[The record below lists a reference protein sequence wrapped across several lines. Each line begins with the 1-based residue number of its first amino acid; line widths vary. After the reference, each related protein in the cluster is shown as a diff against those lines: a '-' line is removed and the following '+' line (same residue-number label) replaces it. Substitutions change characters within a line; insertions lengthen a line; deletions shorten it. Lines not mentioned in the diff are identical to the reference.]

1 MPEHH
6 EPGPGHPMTLPLPA
20 PPRRYGW
27 RRFLMAVVGR
37 AYPRV
42 IGSLRERSWVFF
54 EVALPLLSIAAYGLV
69 YRTLNAPPEYLGFV
83 VIGGAM
89 VAFWAN
95 VTWGMAS
102 QLYWEK
108 ETGNLGLYIV
118 APISLMAILVGM
130 ATGGLIGTSVRA
142 VAILVTG
149 SLLFQ
154 IPWDFSQLP
163 LLALAF
169 GLTMAALYG
178 LGMMLASVFLLLNR
192 EAWQLAEAVQEPIT
206 LLSGFYF
213 PVASLPMGLAA
224 GSSLIPMTL
233 GLDALRQLLF
243 PHAPRFGFLAVPVEL
258 AIVAGLALVYIAAA
272 ALLLGYM
279 ERLAAREGRLTD
291 SRT

>member
-1 MPEHH
+1 MSLALPSPE
-6 EPGPGHPMTLPLPA
+6 
-20 PPRRYGW
+20 RRHGW
-27 RRFLMAVVGR
+27 RRFLMTVVGR

-83 VIGGAM
+83 VLGGAM

-118 APISLMAILVGM
+118 APTSLMGILVGM
-130 ATGGLIGTSVRA
+130 ATGGLIGTAVRA
-142 VAILVTG
+142 AAILVTG

-154 IPWDFSQLP
+154 IPWDAGQLP
-163 LLALAF
+163 LVALVF
-169 GLTMAALYG
+169 FLTMAALYG
-178 LGMMLASVFLLLNR
+178 LGMMLASIFLLLNR
-192 EAWQLAEAVQEPIT
+192 EAWQLAEAVQEPVT
-206 LLSGFYF
+206 LLAGFYF
-213 PVASLPMGLAA
+213 PVSSLPRALGFGA
-224 GSSLIPMTL
+224 SLIPMTL

-243 PHAPRFGFLAVPVEL
+243 PHAPRFGFLALPVEL
-258 AIVAGLALVYIAAA
+258 AVLAGLVVIYVTAA
-272 ALLLGYM
+272 ALLLGFM

-291 SRT
+291 SRS

>member
-1 MPEHH
+1 VADA
-6 EPGPGHPMTLPLPA
+6 TTPLGVPVK
-20 PPRRYGW
+20 RHGW
-27 RRFLMAVVGR
+27 RRFLMTVVGR

-54 EVALPLLSIAAYGLV
+54 EVALPLLAIAAYGLV

-118 APISLMAILVGM
+118 APTSLMAILVGM

-149 SLLFQ
+149 SLLFH

-163 LLALAF
+163 LLTLVFA
-169 GLTMAALYG
+169 LTMAALYG

-192 EAWQLAEAVQEPIT
+192 EAWQLAEAVQEPVT
-206 LLSGFYF
+206 LLAGFYF
-213 PVASLPMGLAA
+213 PVASLPFGLAA
-224 GSSLIPMTL
+224 GSSIIPMTL
-233 GLDALRQLLF
+233 GLDAMRQLLF
-243 PHAPRFGFLAVPVEL
+243 PHAPHFGFLPVRVEM
-258 AIVAGLALVYIAAA
+258 LALVGLGVVYCAAA
-272 ALLLGYM
+272 WLLLGAM
-279 ERLAAREGRLTD
+279 ERLAAREGRLTE
-291 SRT
+291 SRS